1 MERYSAIKS
10 SMIAISLMFLL
21 LASSESLH
29 VFLKQ
34 IDAYPYMRYKKKE
47 STFIVE
53 DSKGIPYVN
62 YGHFDKT
69 DVGFQRSPVTI
80 AQKAISNFYEL
91 KRTGEEK
98 YKDLLINNANW
109 IIDNAIY
116 NPAGNFSILE
126 YKFPWPVYNLTAPWH
141 SAMAQ
146 AQAIEALMY
155 AYDITHDKKYTDT
168 AKLLLNSFFVE
179 VKEGGVT
186 YKNLSLPFV
195 ERNDYSKFK
204 NSSMKENA
212 TNREGGLGWWYE
224 LFAGNNNDAVISKV
238 LNGHMFTLLSIYK
251 YYDYTHDEDAKH
263 IFNQGIVALK
273 DNLPRYDNE
282 SFSHYDILKT
292 NPTFRYH
299 YYHIKVLKQ
308 LYDITHE
315 QIFWDYSKT
324 WSDYFKSKSLFYEE
338 IYNRIIRRYRL

>member
-10 SMIAISLMFLL
+10 SITAISLIIVLL
-21 LASSESLH
+21 LSSESLH

-34 IDAYPYMRYKKKE
+34 TDASPYLRYKKKE

-80 AQKAISNFYEL
+80 AQKAISNFYEFM
-91 KRTGEEK
+91 RTGEEK

-109 IIDNAIY
+109 IIDNAVY
-116 NPAGNFSILE
+116 NPAGNFSILK
-126 YKFPWPVYNLTAPWH
+126 YMFPWPVYNLTAPWH

-146 AQAIEALMY
+146 AQAIEALVY
-155 AYDITHDKKYTDT
+155 AYDITRNIKYADA

-186 YKNLSLPFV
+186 YRDASSTSLHKNDNPNLNHSTT
-195 ERNDYSKFK
+195 
-204 NSSMKENA
+204 KENA
-212 TNREGGLGWWYE
+212 TDVESGNGWWYE
-224 LFAGNNNDAVISKV
+224 LFAGNNNDAVVSRV

-251 YYDYTHDEDAKH
+251 YYNYTHDEDAKH
-263 IFNQGIVALK
+263 IFNQGIIALK

-282 SFSHYDILKT
+282 SFSHYDILNT

-315 QIFWDYSKT
+315 QIFLDYSKK

-338 IYNRIIRRYRL
+338 IYNRTVRRYRL

>member
-1 MERYSAIKS
+1 MV
-10 SMIAISLMFLL
+10 AISLIFILL
-21 LASSESLH
+21 VSSSSLH
-29 VFLKQ
+29 IFLMKT
-34 IDAYPYMRYKKKE
+34 DAYPYLRYKKKE

-69 DVGFQRSPVTI
+69 DVGFQRSPVTT
-80 AQKAISNFYEL
+80 AQKAISNFYEF

-98 YKDLLINNANW
+98 YKDFLINNANW
-109 IIDNAIY
+109 IMDYAVY
-116 NPAGNFSILE
+116 KPADNFSILE

-155 AYDITHDKKYTDT
+155 AHDVTHNAKYIDA

-179 VKEGGVT
+179 VKDGGVT
-186 YKNLSLPFV
+186 YKNLSLTSLHK
-195 ERNDYSKFK
+195 NDYTNFSH
-204 NSSMKENA
+204 SSVEGNA
-212 TNREGGLGWWYE
+212 TSMEGGTGWWYE

-238 LNGHMFTLLSIYK
+238 LNGHMFTLLSMYK
-251 YYDYTHDEDAKH
+251 YYKYTHDENAKY
-263 IFNQGIVALK
+263 IFDQGIIALK
-273 DNLPRYDNE
+273 DSLPRYDNE
-282 SFSHYDILKT
+282 SFSHYDILET

-299 YYHIKVLKQ
+299 YYHIKVLEQ

-315 QIFWDYSKT
+315 QIFLDYSKK
-324 WSDYFKSKSLFYEE
+324 WSDYFKSKSQFYEE
-338 IYNRIIRRYRL
+338 IYNRTIRRYRL

>member
-1 MERYSAIKS
+1 MES
-10 SMIAISLMFLL
+10 SIIAISLIVVLL
-21 LASSESLH
+21 QSSESLH
-29 VFLKQ
+29 VSLKQ
-34 IDAYPYMRYKKKE
+34 TDASPYLRYKKKE

-80 AQKAISNFYEL
+80 AQKAISNFYEF

-109 IIDNAIY
+109 IIDNAVY
-116 NPAGNFSILE
+116 NPVGKFSILE

-141 SAMAQ
+141 SAMAE
-146 AQAIEALMY
+146 AQAIEALVY
-155 AYDITHDKKYTDT
+155 AYEITHNTKYTNAT
-168 AKLLLNSFFVE
+168 KLLLNSFFVE
-179 VKEGGVT
+179 VKDGGIT
-186 YKNLSLPFV
+186 YKDFSSTSFHKNDNPNL
-195 ERNDYSKFK
+195 NH
-204 NSSMKENA
+204 SSTKGYA
-212 TNREGGLGWWYE
+212 TDVKSGTGWWYE
-224 LFAGNNNDAVISKV
+224 LFAGNNNDALVSRV

-251 YYDYTHDEDAKH
+251 YYHYTHDEDAKH
-263 IFNQGIVALK
+263 VFDQGIIALK

-282 SFSHYDILKT
+282 SFSYYAILKT

-315 QIFWDYSKT
+315 QFFLDYSKK

-338 IYNRIIRRYRL
+338 IYNRTVRRYRL